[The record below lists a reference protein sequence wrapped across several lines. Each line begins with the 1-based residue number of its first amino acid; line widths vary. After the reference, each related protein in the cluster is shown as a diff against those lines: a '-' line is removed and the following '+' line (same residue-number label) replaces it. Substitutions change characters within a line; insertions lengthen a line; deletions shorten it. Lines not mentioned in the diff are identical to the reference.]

1 MHSVPP
7 LLSAGDLAAL
17 GEDVVVLDASTHL
30 TTSSDG
36 VPYTVHPHREEFLAE
51 HVPGAR
57 FADVAS
63 ELSDPAGRFAF
74 TLPSPE
80 AFAAAATALG
90 IADDSHVVVYSNT
103 GAAWA
108 TRVWWLL
115 RVFGHE
121 RVSVLDGGLRA
132 WREAGHPVE
141 AGESTPPGAVTFTP
155 RFRPELV
162 ARTDEVSAMATAGGT
177 VVCALDPATFRG
189 ESEVSPY
196 SRRGRIPGSSN
207 LPGSTLVDRSSG
219 RLLDRNTLAEKLRES
234 GLVDGER
241 AATYCGG
248 GIAATLP
255 AFAAYLVNGA
265 EVAVYDGS
273 LSEWTADPDLPVA
286 VG

>member
-1 MHSVPP
+1 MPSVPP
-7 LLSAGDLAAL
+7 LLSADDLAAL
-17 GEDVVVLDASTHL
+17 GDDVVVLDASTHL

-36 VPYTVHPHREEFLAE
+36 IPYAVHPHREEFLAE
-51 HVPGAR
+51 HIPGAR
-57 FADVAS
+57 FADLAS
-63 ELSDPAGRFAF
+63 ELSDPEGRFAF

-80 AFAAAATALG
+80 AFAVAATALG
-90 IADDSHVVVYSNT
+90 IADGSHVVVYSNT

-141 AGESTPPGAVTFTP
+141 VGESAPPGAVTFTP

-207 LPGSTLVDRSSG
+207 LPGSTLVDRATG
-219 RLLDRNTLAEKLRES
+219 RLLDRDTLAEELREC
-234 GLVDGER
+234 GLVGGER
-241 AATYCGG
+241 AVTYCGG

-255 AFAAYLVNGA
+255 AFAAYLVSGA